1 MTSEYSFKDEKLF
14 FNLLIEKFGIKKN
27 ETLDIGCGS
36 GFFTNLLN
44 DIGFN
49 ACGLDFDM
57 DKIKSACKKYSA
69 DFLLGD
75 ARNPP
80 FHPET
85 YDFILSRGLS
95 TFYPDITA
103 KTSDQREVL
112 LNLLKTDGILV
123 FITASNL
130 SGKKTRIQNHEI
142 KDVLDFFSKK
152 ETEAKVYF
160 FFAKNHLFKVFR
172 LLAFGSIFTKL
183 SSMFTKISGRSGY
196 IVCIITKKS

>member
-14 FNLLIEKFGIKKN
+14 FHLLIEKFGIKKN
-27 ETLDIGCGS
+27 KTLDIGCGS

-44 DIGFN
+44 DIGFKV
-49 ACGLDFDM
+49 CGLDFDIE
-57 DKIKSACKKYSA
+57 KIKSASKKYSA
-69 DFLLGD
+69 DFLMGD

-95 TFYPDITA
+95 TFYPDKIVKA
-103 KTSDQREVL
+103 SDQREVL
-112 LNLLKTDGILV
+112 LNLLKSDGTLV

-130 SGKKTRIQNHEI
+130 TGKKTRIQNHEV

-152 ETEAKVYF
+152 ETETKIYF

-172 LLAFGSIFTKL
+172 SLSFSSIFTKL
-183 SSMFTKISGRSGY
+183 SRMFTKISGRSGY